1 MSAFLIGLL
10 TVRET
15 GWQEAYQKELP
26 TVLREHGGRILAAAS
41 PEQFEGKE
49 APDRLVIFEF
59 PDLASARRWYSDPA
73 HQRLVALRQS
83 GSSLELLG
91 LELNR

>member
-1 MSAFLIGLL
+1 MSALLIGLL

-15 GWQEAYQKELP
+15 DWQETYRKELP
-26 TVLREHGGRILAAAS
+26 AVLQAHAGRILAAAP
-41 PEQFEGKE
+41 PEQFEGSE

-59 PDLASARRWYSDPA
+59 PDLASARRWYTDPA
-73 HQRLVALRQS
+73 HQRLVTLRQS

>member
-1 MSAFLIGLL
+1 MSALLVGLL
-10 TVRET
+10 VVRGT

-26 TVLREHGGRILAAAS
+26 KVLQKHGGRILAAAS
-41 PEQFEGKE
+41 PEKFEGEE

>member
-1 MSAFLIGLL
+1 MSALLVGLL
-10 TVRET
+10 VVRET

-26 TVLREHGGRILAAAS
+26 KVLQEHGGRILAAAS
-41 PEQFEGKE
+41 PEQFEGEE

-73 HQRLVALRQS
+73 HQRLVTLRQS
-83 GSSLELLG
+83 GSSLNLLG